1 MTTRSMGFGPRG
13 PAGTPGS
20 QGATGPAGSTGAT
33 GATGLQGPAG
43 PIGQTG
49 FVGATGPAG
58 PQGPKGDTGATGAT
72 GPVGPIGATGA
83 TGVTGPAGPQGSIGP
98 AGATGATGPI
108 GPSFAVL
115 APTVTALTS
124 AQQNGTV
131 FQPQVGGN
139 SFVNIVSTLSGVLN
153 VGTTMIVA
161 MSATSGGSYTTIAQ
175 YSLSTSTLLA
185 TSLGNSGGFLVPAG
199 YWLKIT
205 MGTVAILSNVTSK
218 MVVWSL

>member
-20 QGATGPAGSTGAT
+20 QGAP
-33 GATGLQGPAG
+33 
-43 PIGQTG
+43 
-49 FVGATGPAG
+49 
-58 PQGPKGDTGATGAT
+58 
-72 GPVGPIGATGA
+72 
-83 TGVTGPAGPQGSIGP
+83 
-98 AGATGATGPI
+98 GPI
-108 GPSFAVL
+108 GPSFAVA

-124 AQQNGTV
+124 AQQNGTAL
-131 FQPQVGGN
+131 QPQAGGN

-153 VGTTMIVA
+153 VGTTMTVA
-161 MSATSGGSYTTIAQ
+161 MSATSSGTYTTIAQ
-175 YSLSTSTLLA
+175 YNLSTSPLLA